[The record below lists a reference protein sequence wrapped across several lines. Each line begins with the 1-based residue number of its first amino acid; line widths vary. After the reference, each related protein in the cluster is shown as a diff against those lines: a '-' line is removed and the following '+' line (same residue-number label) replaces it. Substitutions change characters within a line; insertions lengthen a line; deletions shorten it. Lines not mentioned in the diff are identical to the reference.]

1 MRILLGMDG
10 SAAAQAARELVGAR
24 TWPAGTRVRLIS
36 VGHAVVDWTGLA
48 PTTGASSGTDLRDL
62 QAHAEDQADALRQ
75 HGLAV
80 EVEVVVGDPAD
91 FLIERAREL
100 FADLIVV
107 GNRGRG
113 PVASVVLGSVSAYLV
128 DHAPCP
134 VLVARS
140 PEVTR
145 MLLAADGTSS
155 SRPIPRVL
163 DAWGPAFRG
172 LPVEVVSVTD
182 AGAVDEDELALHE
195 RIAEGVADEL
205 MELGWHAAA
214 VARSGRAGREIV
226 RAGDEWHADLIVT
239 GSRGLGPVRRLVAGS
254 VSHDVLL
261 HAHAS
266 VLVMRGLVPAEI
278 RQPALAVGGA
288 TA

>member
-1 MRILLGMDG
+1 MRILLGVDG
-10 SAAAQAARELVGAR
+10 SAAAHAARELVGAR

-36 VGHAVVDWTGLA
+36 VVQAVVDWTGLA
-48 PTTGASSGTDLRDL
+48 PTTGASPGTDLRDL
-62 QAHAEDQADALRQ
+62 QAVAEAQADELRQ
-75 HGLAV
+75 HGLSV
-80 EVEVVVGDPAD
+80 EVELVAGDPAEI
-91 FLIERAREL
+91 LVERAEEL

-145 MLLAADGTSS
+145 MLLAADGTPS
-155 SRPIPRVL
+155 SRSIPTVL

-182 AGAVDEDELALHE
+182 AGAADEDEVALHE

-205 MELGWHAAA
+205 LELGWHAAA
-214 VARSGRAGREIV
+214 VARTGKPGREIV

-239 GSRGLGPVRRLVAGS
+239 GSRGLGPLRRLVAGS

-278 RQPALAVGGA
+278 RQPAFAVRGA
-288 TA
+288 PA

>member
-1 MRILLGMDG
+1 MQILLGVDG
-10 SAAAQAARELVGAR
+10 SAAAEAARRLIGGR
-24 TWPAGTRVRLIS
+24 TWPIGTRVRLIT
-36 VGHAVVDWTGLA
+36 AMRDMDWTAFGA
-48 PTTGASSGTDLRDL
+48 ATGAPSGTDLQEL
-62 QAHAEDQADALRQ
+62 EAAAEAEADKLRR
-75 HGLAV
+75 HGLV
-80 EVEVVVGDPAD
+80 VDVEVVAGDPAET
-91 FLIERAREL
+91 LIERAREL
-100 FADLIVV
+100 YADLIVV

-113 PVASVVLGSVSAYLV
+113 PVTSVVLGSVSAYLV

-140 PEVTR
+140 PEMTR

-155 SRPIPRVL
+155 SRSIPTML
-163 DAWGPAFRG
+163 GAWGPAFRG

-182 AGAVDEDELALHE
+182 AGAAGSDELALHK

-214 VARSGRAGREIV
+214 MARLGRPGREIV

-239 GSRGLGPVRRLVAGS
+239 GSRGLGPLRRLAVGS

-266 VLVMRGLVPAEI
+266 VLVMRGFVPAGI
-278 RQPALAVGGA
+278 RNPALAVRGA
-288 TA
+288 PA